1 MNPQKHIVSRLGG
14 ALSLAVAG
22 LLAISANA
30 APLAGGTVIGVDF
43 GQTDPNNG
51 AGNIFNGAAHNI
63 GDIKGS
69 YPATGTEAPLVDL
82 NGIVVDGVS
91 LTWAGAE
98 FNGGFAADST
108 DLPGQ
113 PAIYNDSNLTDALL
127 TKQGN
132 TITLTFSN
140 LNSSLTYNL
149 NIGGGTTAAGNDAD
163 TLYQADGQNFTSQ
176 HDDGALAWGNLDGLS
191 ADGSGVLVITV
202 EDAAGKSENFAMVSA
217 MTLTAVSG
225 SDPGPTVVQL
235 AVTEY
240 DSANGTLNLTATDI
254 MEGQTF
260 HLEQSDDLVGG
271 DFAPLTPAF
280 DFDSTTAQPFE
291 IPVDPSTNS
300 TLFFKTFE
308 GDSASSQ

>member
-149 NIGGGTTAAGNDAD
+149 NIGGGPRQPAMMRTRFIKLTGRILRANMMTGHWPGVISMGSPPMVQVCWSSRWKMLPGNQRI
-163 TLYQADGQNFTSQ
+163 LPWYR
-176 HDDGALAWGNLDGLS
+176 L
-191 ADGSGVLVITV
+191 
-202 EDAAGKSENFAMVSA
+202 
-217 MTLTAVSG
+217 
-225 SDPGPTVVQL
+225 
-235 AVTEY
+235 
-240 DSANGTLNLTATDI
+240 
-254 MEGQTF
+254 
-260 HLEQSDDLVGG
+260 
-271 DFAPLTPAF
+271 
-280 DFDSTTAQPFE
+280 
-291 IPVDPSTNS
+291 
-300 TLFFKTFE
+300 
-308 GDSASSQ
+308 

>member
-1 MNPQKHIVSRLGG
+1 MQQQKFIPARLSGL
-14 ALSLAVAG
+14 LSLTIVG
-22 LLAISANA
+22 LLAGAISANA

-43 GQTDPNNG
+43 GQTAPNNG
-51 AGNIFNGAAHNI
+51 AGNIFNGATS
-63 GDIKGS
+63 GTSGS
-69 YPATGTEAPLVDL
+69 MAAGSVVDMD
-82 NGIVVDGVS
+82 NVAVDGVS
-91 LTWAGAE
+91 FDWAGAQ
-98 FNGGFAADST
+98 FNGLGAADST

-113 PAIYNDSNLTDALL
+113 PSIYNDSNLTDFLL
-127 TKQGN
+127 TKQGV

-140 LNSSLTYNL
+140 LNNSLTYNL
-149 NIGGGTTAAGNDAD
+149 NIGAGFTQGSDDGN
-163 TLYQADGQNFTSQ
+163 TLYQADGQSFTSQ
-176 HDDGALAWGNLDGLS
+176 HDDGALAWSNLDGLS
-191 ADGSGVLVITV
+191 TDGSGVLVITV
-202 EDAAGKSENFAMVSA
+202 DDQVGKVNNFAMVSA
-217 MTLTAVSG
+217 LTLTAVTG

-235 AVTEY
+235 AVAEY

-254 MEGQTF
+254 TEGQTF